1 MCVTAAFLS
10 VRKNFLLRHLSKN
23 LLPAR
28 LCDARLC
35 DAKGSHEELKRF
47 PPVLVDHTH
56 SPIVSHQTADEGGVE
71 CTERTNRHWSH

>member
-10 VRKNFLLRHLSKN
+10 VHKNFLLCHLSKN
-23 LLPAR
+23 LLP
-28 LCDARLC
+28 ARLC